1 MAQRSKKTKT
11 SRKYAKG
18 TVSQKWGFFRRM
30 LEAAVQCGLIPGNPV
45 AELSP
50 NGGRRARRAASPLA
64 ESKTMDQQER
74 AHLLC
79 IAVEKLGGVA
89 LWAVVLFALMA
100 LAGLRFGEARALQRP
115 DLELDH
121 RHPKD
126 GRAPRIHVR
135 RTERLGILGPP
146 KHGRARYVSVVPIL
160 EQLLREYVK
169 TLPPGSIWLFPGQ
182 LPRKGGKVRAN
193 YERGGHPLEMGWCV
207 SETGARSQWHVVLAA
222 AQLGRKLSPKALR
235 HAFCTIAL
243 SQGSRWSGSHV
254 KWGTATSW
262 SPSRSMGGGPSRGG
276 SGRWP
281 PGLPRSACRNDLST
295 VNQTPMQSSPSM
307 ACRGCPSDQGHRIT
321 GPPSRH
327 DTARPPACG
336 AGGAR
341 VVRWV

>member
-243 SQGSRWSGSHV
+243 SQGQSLEWVSRE
-254 KWGTATSW
+254 
-262 SPSRSMGGGPSRGG
+262 MGHRDVLVTQQVY
-276 SGRWP
+276 GRWAQP
-281 PGLPRSACRNDLST
+281 WGLGTLAAWLATQRLPERSFYGEPDADAILAQHGVSRMPQRPGASNHR
-295 VNQTPMQSSPSM
+295 TPF
-307 ACRGCPSDQGHRIT
+307 A
-321 GPPSRH
+321 
-327 DTARPPACG
+327 A
-336 AGGAR
+336 
-341 VVRWV
+341 